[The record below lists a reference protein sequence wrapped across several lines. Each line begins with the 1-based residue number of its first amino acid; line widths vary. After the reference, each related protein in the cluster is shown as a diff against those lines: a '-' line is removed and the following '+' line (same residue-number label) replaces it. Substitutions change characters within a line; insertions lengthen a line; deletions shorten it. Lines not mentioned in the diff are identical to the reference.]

1 LRSRDD
7 VLAFERFTSTEKYHI
22 ALNLAHEPRRIVGAV
37 EGHTIL
43 STHLDRK
50 DLAVK
55 RSLLLRPDEG
65 VIIRCRE

>member
-1 LRSRDD
+1 MDC
-7 VLAFERFTSTEKYHI
+7 
-22 ALNLAHEPRRIVGAV
+22 AV

-50 DLAVK
+50 DLAAK

-65 VIIRCRE
+65 VIIKCR

>member
-1 LRSRDD
+1 
-7 VLAFERFTSTEKYHI
+7 
-22 ALNLAHEPRRIVGAV
+22 V

-65 VIIRCRE
+65 VIIKCRE